1 MTITRR
7 DMLAGAAAVGLPLVR
22 YNLCMPAMAAEDE
35 TVPGPPVKDHPI
47 QKLGPH
53 VYMVEAPDGF
63 PTPENRGMMSN
74 VIFIVGRDGVVAIDS
89 GASLQIAQMTIRQLR
104 SVTNSPVVAI
114 VNTHY
119 HGDHWLGNH
128 GFVEAYG
135 KDLPIYAHAGTRK
148 AIEGGTGVSWRDSM
162 MRWTNQASAGTRIV
176 PPNKDIE
183 HGFTLSL
190 GDATL
195 RFHQYGTA
203 HTPFDLAI
211 EVPEDRIMCVGDIL
225 MDRRIANMED
235 GSYKGTLEAID
246 ALIKNSKTE
255 IWAPAHGDAGA
266 KVLEW
271 QRSLFEGIYDACTL
285 AVKQGIPLEGA
296 LAVAMKDPRVSS
308 NASETKGWAN
318 NIGKYV
324 SIAYLEAE
332 QAQF

>member
-1 MTITRR
+1 MNDEINYQNNPLHGLSLKNLLIEIV
-7 DMLAGAAAVGLPLVR
+7 DHYGFEILFAYLNINCFNKNPSIDSAVKYLKKTDWAR
-22 YNLCMPAMAAEDE
+22 E
-35 TVPGPPVKDHPI
+35 K
-47 QKLGPH
+47 
-53 VYMVEAPDGF
+53 VEAFYLYKFKSLPRASDEQF
-63 PTPENRGMMSN
+63 ELPP
-74 VIFIVGRDGVVAIDS
+74 RD
-89 GASLQIAQMTIRQLR
+89 
-104 SVTNSPVVAI
+104 
-114 VNTHY
+114 
-119 HGDHWLGNH
+119 
-128 GFVEAYG
+128 
-135 KDLPIYAHAGTRK
+135 
-148 AIEGGTGVSWRDSM
+148 
-162 MRWTNQASAGTRIV
+162 RIV

-285 AVKQGIPLEGA
+285 AVKQGIPLGS
-296 LAVAMKDPRVSS
+296 LWY
-308 NASETKGWAN
+308 SEHFGRET
-318 NIGKYV
+318 
-324 SIAYLEAE
+324 EADE
-332 QAQF
+332 